1 MATQDSPNLYERLG
15 GVYSIATVV
24 DDLIDRVMADP
35 RLNANPLVDDAHHK
49 VPPAGFKYLVTEML
63 CWAAGGPQKYTG
75 KDMESSHRHLRITP
89 GEWGAFMDD
98 VAQTLDKFA
107 VPAAERAEVVA
118 IVESTR
124 RSIIALIR
132 GGSPGAGCR
141 DHLVKTF
148 RLVNFA
154 RPSSNTDLAIGLGT
168 GIVSEGQLVARKRFG
183 RNTWRSVKT

>member
-1 MATQDSPNLYERLG
+1 IRKQEAVPMATQDPPNLYERLG

-89 GEWGAFMDD
+89 GESTSLIAPSELT
-98 VAQTLDKFA
+98 QRLDK
-107 VPAAERAEVVA
+107 P
-118 IVESTR
+118 ES
-124 RSIIALIR
+124 SEA
-132 GGSPGAGCR
+132 SCQ
-141 DHLVKTF
+141 
-148 RLVNFA
+148 RL
-154 RPSSNTDLAIGLGT
+154 
-168 GIVSEGQLVARKRFG
+168 
-183 RNTWRSVKT
+183 